1 MLQSTA
7 CEFDHTCDLESRINS
22 ISIMGIMQTDVT
34 DAPPLSCCLHA
45 QETLQAADPPS

>member
-34 DAPPLSCCLHA
+34 DAPPAVMLPPCTGNPSSC
-45 QETLQAADPPS
+45 